1 MKFIFATTEIRKVP
15 VTVLSRCQRFD
26 LRRVDTETLSR
37 HFLKIAAAEGVT
49 IAPGAVGLIARAAD
63 GSVRD
68 GLSLLD
74 QAIARATGEIGEAD
88 VRDML
93 GLADRVQIFDLFDS
107 LMRGDARA
115 ALDLL
120 GGMYA
125 AGADPSVVMQDLLD
139 LTHWLTRVKLVP
151 AVAEAPG
158 VPEAERVRGTAMAE
172 KLSIP
177 LLSRCWQMLLKGLGD
192 VHSAPQALQAAEM
205 VLIRL
210 THAASLPPP
219 ADLIRQLQEGGA
231 AAAPAA
237 ARRRQFRAIDAGA
250 PGEVAGTGVVAQRGR
265 RSSARDDPGR
275 CGDDGGTRRRRH
287 GTLDSNACPRS
298 QKLTRKSSP
307 CCRNGARRS
316 STPSFTTMCISCAS
330 SPAGSRSGR
339 NRRRPPISPTVS
351 APCSAN
357 GPAAA
362 GWWPSRRSPAIQ
374 RWRSRKR
381 PARPRRAPRSRPI
394 PWCRR
399 R

>member
-1 MKFIFATTEIRKVP
+1 M
-15 VTVLSRCQRFD
+15 
-26 LRRVDTETLSR
+26 
-37 HFLKIAAAEGVT
+37 
-49 IAPGAVGLIARAAD
+49 
-63 GSVRD
+63 RD

-107 LMRGDARA
+107 LMRGDAKA

-158 VPEAERVRGTAMAE
+158 VPEAERVRGKAMAE

-219 ADLIRQLQEGGA
+219 ADLIRQLQDGGGNG
-231 AAAPAA
+231 AAAPAP
-237 ARRRQFRAIDAGA
+237 AGRSGGNSGPSM
-250 PGEVAGTGVVAQRGR
+250 PGRPGQTAAGTGGVARPGR
-265 RSSARDDPGR
+265 RSSARAWPR
-275 CGDDGGTRRRRH
+275 AVRR
-287 GTLDSNACPRS
+287 
-298 QKLTRKSSP
+298 
-307 CCRNGARRS
+307 
-316 STPSFTTMCISCAS
+316 
-330 SPAGSRSGR
+330 
-339 NRRRPPISPTVS
+339 
-351 APCSAN
+351 
-357 GPAAA
+357 
-362 GWWPSRRSPAIQ
+362 
-374 RWRSRKR
+374 
-381 PARPRRAPRSRPI
+381 
-394 PWCRR
+394 
-399 R
+399 